1 MAYIIFIIIK
11 ILIMKATKKFFYLL
25 LLFSGI
31 VTFSFCTKTVKKEI
45 TPENR
50 MEWWNDA
57 KFGLFIHWGVY
68 SVPAGVY
75 KGQEIP
81 GIGEWIQN
89 HAKIPVAEYKKFA
102 SQFNPLKYDPKAWVK
117 MAKDA
122 GMKYIVITSKHHDG
136 FAMFDSK
143 VTDWDIVDATPYGKD
158 ILKPLAKACK
168 KGGMKL
174 GFYYSQ
180 AQDWNHPGGAA
191 TRGHWDEAQS
201 GSMDE
206 YIDKIAVPQVKEIL
220 SKYGDI
226 AILWWDTPT
235 DMNKERAEKFLPILA
250 KYPALIT
257 NDRLGGGI
265 KGDTETPEQYIPATG
280 FSGRHWEVCM
290 TMNDTWGFKTN
301 DHNWKSTKDLILK
314 LSDIVSKG
322 GNFLLNVGPTSE
334 GEIPQPSIDRL
345 RQVGEWMKVN
355 GEAIYGTSANPF
367 PYLPW
372 GKATIKGQKLFL
384 HVVDWPKDGILKLPM
399 RNRAVKAYLM
409 TNTQKELGIVQDA
422 EFINISVPSEAPDT
436 LLPVVALEFEGKPDV
451 LPIPTAGATA
461 SASSVNTEKPLSN
474 LFDGDLKDRW
484 EPAANEKESW
494 VEVDLG
500 KPTAIEN
507 ITLWEPWGPR
517 DNRGQEIQLLVKK
530 GNKWEKIVEGKTRGS
545 GFTQSFEPVTGQ
557 YFRLNIKGSNGEVPV
572 INEWI
577 LNRAI

>member
-1 MAYIIFIIIK
+1 MKKLMLPIGIF
-11 ILIMKATKKFFYLL
+11 LVFLL
-25 LLFSGI
+25 SSCSPKENKRA
-31 VTFSFCTKTVKKEI
+31 VTED
-45 TPENR
+45 R
-50 MEWWNDA
+50 MDWWSNA
-57 KFGLFIHWGVY
+57 KFGMFIHWGVY

-75 KGQEIP
+75 KGQEVD
-81 GIGEWIQN
+81 GIGEWIMN
-89 HAKIPVAEYKKFA
+89 HAKIPMAEYQKYA
-102 SQFNPLKYDPKAWVK
+102 SQFNPVKYDPEAWVK

-143 VTDWDIVDATPYGKD
+143 VTKWNVVDATPYGKD
-158 ILKPLAKACK
+158 LLKPLAKACK
-168 KGGMKL
+168 EEGIKL

-191 TRGHWDEAQS
+191 TGGHWDPAQN
-201 GSMDE
+201 GSMDK

-220 SKYGDI
+220 SRYGEI

-235 DMNKERAEKFLPILA
+235 DMNKERAEKFLPVLA
-250 KYPALIT
+250 KYPNLIT

-290 TMNDTWGFKTN
+290 TMNDTWGYKTN

-355 GEAIYGTSANPF
+355 GDAIYGTSANPF

-372 GKATIKGQKLFL
+372 GRTTIKGQKLFL

-399 RNRAVKAYLM
+399 RNKAVNAYLM
-409 TNTQKELGIVQDA
+409 TNTQKNLGIVQDA
-422 EFINISVPSEAPDT
+422 DFIKISVPTEAPDT
-436 LLPVVALEFEGKPDV
+436 LLPVVVLEFEGKPDV

-461 SASSVNTEKPLSN
+461 RASSVNPEKPLSN
-474 LFDGDLKDRW
+474 LFDDDLKNRW
-484 EPAANEKESW
+484 EPAAGEKESW

-517 DNRGQEIQLLVKK
+517 DNHGQDIQLLVKK
-530 GNKWEKIVEGKTRGS
+530 GNKWEKIVEGKTSGS
-545 GFTQSFEPVTGQ
+545 GFTRSFVPVTGQ
-557 YFRLNIKGSNGEVPV
+557 YFRLNIKGSNGEVPA
-572 INEWI
+572 ISEWI
-577 LNRAI
+577 LNRAL

>member
-1 MAYIIFIIIK
+1 VK
-11 ILIMKATKKFFYLL
+11 TTKKLFYLL
-25 LLFSGI
+25 LLGSVMVIF
-31 VTFSFCTKTVKKEI
+31 TFSSKPVKKEI
-45 TPENR
+45 APENR
-50 MEWWNDA
+50 MDWWTNA
-57 KFGLFIHWGVY
+57 KFGMFIHWGVY

-75 KGQEIP
+75 KGQEVR
-81 GIGEWIQN
+81 GIGEWIMN
-89 HAKIPVAEYKKFA
+89 HAKIPMAEYQKYA
-102 SQFNPLKYDPKAWVK
+102 SQFNPVKYDPEAWVK

-136 FAMFDSK
+136 FALFDSK
-143 VTDWDIVDATPYGKD
+143 VTKWNVVDATPYGKD
-158 ILKPLAKACK
+158 LLKPLAAACK
-168 KGGMKL
+168 KEGMKL

-191 TRGHWDEAQS
+191 TGGHWDPAQN

-220 SKYGDI
+220 SRYGEI

-235 DMNKERAEKFLPILA
+235 DMNKERAEKFLPVLA
-250 KYPALIT
+250 KYPNLIT

-290 TMNDTWGFKTN
+290 TMNDTWGYKTN

-334 GEIPQPSIDRL
+334 GVIPQPSIDRL

-355 GEAIYGTSANPF
+355 GDAIYGTSANPF

-372 GKATIKGQKLFL
+372 GRTTIKGQKLFL
-384 HVVDWPKDGILKLPM
+384 HVVEWPKDGILKLPM
-399 RNRAVKAYLM
+399 RNKAVKAYM
-409 TNTQKELGIVQDA
+409 MANTQKELGISQDA
-422 EFINISVPSEAPDT
+422 DFIKISVPAVAPDT
-436 LLPVVALEFEGKPDV
+436 LLPVVALDFEGKPDV
-451 LPIPTAGATA
+451 LPIPTAGAIA
-461 SASSVNTEKPLSN
+461 KASSVNPEKPLSN
-474 LFDGDLKDRW
+474 LFDGDLKNRW
-484 EPAANEKESW
+484 EPAADEKESW
-494 VEVDLG
+494 IEVDLG
-500 KPTAIEN
+500 KPTSIEN

-517 DNRGQEIQLLVKK
+517 DNHGQEIQLLVKK
-530 GNKWEKIVEGKTRGS
+530 GDNWDKIVEGKTRGS
-545 GFTQSFEPVTGQ
+545 GFSQSFAPVTGQ
-557 YFRLNIKGSNGEVPV
+557 YFRLNIKGSKGEVPA
-572 INEWI
+572 ICEWI

>member
-1 MAYIIFIIIK
+1 MLPIVIF
-11 ILIMKATKKFFYLL
+11 LVFLL
-25 LLFSGI
+25 SSCSPKENKRA
-31 VTFSFCTKTVKKEI
+31 VTED
-45 TPENR
+45 R
-50 MEWWNDA
+50 MDWWSNA
-57 KFGLFIHWGVY
+57 KFGMFIHWGVY

-75 KGQEIP
+75 KGQEVH
-81 GIGEWIQN
+81 GIGEWIMN
-89 HAKIPVAEYKKFA
+89 HAKIPMAEYQKYA
-102 SQFNPLKYDPKAWVK
+102 SQFNPVKYDPEAWVK

-136 FAMFDSK
+136 FALFDSK
-143 VTDWDIVDATPYGKD
+143 VTKWNVVDATPYGKD
-158 ILKPLAKACK
+158 LLKPLAKACK
-168 KGGMKL
+168 KEGIKL

-191 TRGHWDEAQS
+191 TGGHWDPAQN

-220 SKYGDI
+220 SKYGEI

-235 DMNKERAEKFLPILA
+235 DMNKERAEKFLPVLA
-250 KYPALIT
+250 KYPNLIT

-290 TMNDTWGFKTN
+290 TMNDTWGYKTN

-355 GEAIYGTSANPF
+355 GDAIYGTSANPF

-372 GKATIKGQKLFL
+372 GRTTIKGQKLFL

-399 RNRAVKAYLM
+399 RNKAVNAYLM
-409 TNTQKELGIVQDA
+409 TNTQKNLGIVQDA
-422 EFINISVPSEAPDT
+422 DFIKISVPTEAPDT

-461 SASSVNTEKPLSN
+461 RASSVNPEKPLSN
-474 LFDGDLKDRW
+474 LFDGDLKNRW
-484 EPAANEKESW
+484 EPAAGEKESW

-517 DNRGQEIQLLVKK
+517 DNHGQEIQLLVKK
-530 GNKWEKIVEGKTRGS
+530 RNNWEKIVEGKTSGS
-545 GFTQSFEPVTGQ
+545 GFTQSFVPVTGQ
-557 YFRLNIKGSNGEVPV
+557 YFRLNIKGSNGEVPA
-572 INEWI
+572 ISEWI
-577 LNRAI
+577 LNRAL

>member
-1 MAYIIFIIIK
+1 MKKLMLPIVIF
-11 ILIMKATKKFFYLL
+11 LVFLL
-25 LLFSGI
+25 SSCSPKENKRA
-31 VTFSFCTKTVKKEI
+31 VTED
-45 TPENR
+45 R
-50 MEWWNDA
+50 MDWWSNA
-57 KFGLFIHWGVY
+57 KFGMFIHWGVY

-75 KGQEIP
+75 KGQEVH
-81 GIGEWIQN
+81 GIGEWIMN
-89 HAKIPVAEYKKFA
+89 HAKIPMAEYQKYA
-102 SQFNPLKYDPKAWVK
+102 SQFNPVKYDPEAWVK

-136 FAMFDSK
+136 FALFDSK
-143 VTDWDIVDATPYGKD
+143 VTKWNVVDATPYGKD
-158 ILKPLAKACK
+158 LLKPLAKACK
-168 KGGMKL
+168 KEGIKL

-191 TRGHWDEAQS
+191 TGGHWDPAQN

-220 SKYGDI
+220 SKYGEI

-235 DMNKERAEKFLPILA
+235 DMNKERAEKFLPVLA
-250 KYPALIT
+250 KYPNLIT

-290 TMNDTWGFKTN
+290 TMNDTWGYKTN

-355 GEAIYGTSANPF
+355 GDAIYGTSANPF

-372 GKATIKGQKLFL
+372 GRTTIKGQKLFL
-384 HVVDWPKDGILKLPM
+384 HVFDWPKDGILKLPM
-399 RNRAVKAYLM
+399 RNKAVNAYLM
-409 TNTQKELGIVQDA
+409 TNTQKNLGIVQDA
-422 EFINISVPSEAPDT
+422 DFIKISVPTEAPDT

-461 SASSVNTEKPLSN
+461 RASSVNPEKPLSN
-474 LFDGDLKDRW
+474 LFDGDLKNRW
-484 EPAANEKESW
+484 EPAAGEKESW

-517 DNRGQEIQLLVKK
+517 DNHGQEIQLLVKK
-530 GNKWEKIVEGKTRGS
+530 RNNWEKIVEGKTSGS
-545 GFTQSFEPVTGQ
+545 GFTQSFVPVTGQ
-557 YFRLNIKGSNGEVPV
+557 YFRLNIKGSNGEVPA
-572 INEWI
+572 ISEWI
-577 LNRAI
+577 LNRAL

>member
-1 MAYIIFIIIK
+1 MKKLMFIIGIF
-11 ILIMKATKKFFYLL
+11 LVLL
-25 LLFSGI
+25 LSSCLLKKNKEE
-31 VTFSFCTKTVKKEI
+31 VTED
-45 TPENR
+45 R
-50 MEWWNDA
+50 MDWWSNA
-57 KFGLFIHWGVY
+57 KFGMFIHWGVY

-75 KGQEIP
+75 KGQEVD
-81 GIGEWIQN
+81 GIGEWIMN
-89 HAKIPVAEYKKFA
+89 HAKISMAEYQKYA
-102 SQFNPLKYDPKAWVK
+102 SQFNPVKYDPEAWVK
-117 MAKDA
+117 MAKEA

-143 VTDWDIVDATPYGKD
+143 VTKWNVVDATPYGKD
-158 ILKPLAKACK
+158 LLKPLAKACK
-168 KGGMKL
+168 KEGIKL

-191 TRGHWDEAQS
+191 TGGHWDPAQN
-201 GSMDE
+201 GNMDE

-220 SKYGDI
+220 SKYGEI

-250 KYPALIT
+250 KYPNLIT

-290 TMNDTWGFKTN
+290 TMNDTWGYKTN

-355 GEAIYGTSANPF
+355 GDAIYGTSANPF

-372 GKATIKGQKLFL
+372 GRTTIKGQKLFL

-399 RNRAVKAYLM
+399 RNKAVNAYLM
-409 TNTQKELGIVQDA
+409 TNTQKNLGIVQDPD
-422 EFINISVPSEAPDT
+422 FIKISVPAEAPDT
-436 LLPVVALEFEGKPDV
+436 LLPVIALEFEGKPDV

-461 SASSVNTEKPLSN
+461 TSSSVNPEKPLSN
-474 LFDGDLKDRW
+474 LFDGDLKNRW
-484 EPAANEKESW
+484 EPAAGEKESW
-494 VEVDLG
+494 VGIDLG
-500 KPTAIEN
+500 KPTSIEN

-517 DNRGQEIQLLVKK
+517 DNHGQDIQLLVKK
-530 GNKWEKIVEGKTRGS
+530 GNKWEKIVEVKTSGS
-545 GFTQSFEPVTGQ
+545 GFTQSFVPVTGQ
-557 YFRLNIKGSNGEVPV
+557 YFRLNIKGSNGEVPA
-572 INEWI
+572 ISEWI
-577 LNRAI
+577 LNRAF